1 MCEQVVAETAMVKNE
16 TKLCQCDYCGRE
28 FFPEISENTCDVSI
42 CEQCLNKNLA
52 DVIID
57 YCQRTRSKKPVDIA
71 THLMKFPTFKMHCP
85 DHHLLVPAALLSA
98 YCNVNNKRRQLRR
111 WLKLAK
117 ARAQYVPGAFC
128 GTHGACGAAI
138 GTGLFMSIITGATP
152 LKTFEWEL
160 ANSMTGRSLL
170 QMAPYGGP
178 RCCKRVSFI
187 AIIEAVRF
195 VNERLD
201 GQIPVPENIHCTF
214 SERNTECLKSDCP
227 FWQN

>member
-1 MCEQVVAETAMVKNE
+1 MYDQVITDILLVENDTG
-16 TKLCQCDYCGRE
+16 LCLCDYCGNE
-28 FFPEISENTCDVSI
+28 YLTENKDDAGDVFV

-52 DVIID
+52 DVIVD

-85 DHHLLVPAALLSA
+85 DHHLLVPAVLLSA
-98 YCNVNNKRRQLRR
+98 YCNANNKRRQLKR

-117 ARAQYVPGAFC
+117 ARAQFVPGAFC
-128 GTHGACGAAI
+128 GTHGACGAAV

-178 RCCKRVSFI
+178 RCCKRVSFV

-195 VNERLD
+195 VNERFD
-201 GQIPVPENIHCTF
+201 ERIPMPDNIHCTF
-214 SERNTECLKSDCP
+214 NERNTECLKNDCP